1 MGYIGERTWLAPEQ
15 NGRWYWQHAAL
26 SVSTIINGERAGA
39 RKCRIVR
46 VHSPPRG
53 FTVIIKAD

>member
-1 MGYIGERTWLAPEQ
+1 MKEKVVNARQ
-15 NGRWYWQHAAL
+15 NTRLPYRRAAAAL

-46 VHSPPRG
+46 VHSSPRG
-53 FTVIIKAD
+53 FTVIIKSD